1 MAKEIQK
8 YVFLDIDSI
17 LNTGR
22 SDHLDPARYGHHF
35 DNGAVL
41 NLRRIV
47 DCTGAVI
54 VISSSW
60 RHMGTSKLQA
70 LWQKWNLPGEIVGC
84 TPGCWGDLRTFN
96 SRGEEIQHW
105 LKHNAMKFGNTNFRY
120 VIINDFDKSEAI
132 EGQKDKW
139 ISANPHFGLSSINA
153 IEAIN
158 ILNDMAPIPMAIAGE
173 LVQES
178 VRHKIADCIT
188 DGYTDYKSQGR
199 KAIVL
204 SISPEG
210 SAYDISE
217 RMIAAID
224 SLGYDGE
231 EVFFAVELENK
242 DSLIPDYGAISQGLN
257 DRFKVIAE
265 IAGHDD
271 IEYDEYDY
279 TKYPFYT
286 KVIVGIVLPRR

>member
-1 MAKEIQK
+1 MPQIDPINK
-8 YVFLDIDSI
+8 YIFLDIDGI

-35 DNGAVL
+35 DNGAVQ
-41 NLRRIV
+41 NLRRII

-60 RHMGTSKLQA
+60 RHMGMSKLQE
-70 LWQKWNLPGEIVGC
+70 LWSKWNLPGELAGC
-84 TPGCWGDLRTFN
+84 TPGCWGDSRTFN

-105 LKHNAMKFGNTNFRY
+105 LKYNAMKFSNTTFRY
-120 VIINDFDKSEAI
+120 VIIDDFDKSEAI
-132 EGQKDKW
+132 EGQEDKW
-139 ISANPHFGLSSINA
+139 ITANPHFGLSSVNA
-153 IEAIN
+153 IDAIN
-158 ILNDMAPIPMAIAGE
+158 ILNDTAPIPMDIADE

-178 VRHKIADCIT
+178 VRYKLADCKT
-188 DGYTDYKSQGR
+188 DEYIDFISQSR

-217 RMIAAID
+217 RMIAAIE
-224 SLGYDGE
+224 SIGGGRK

-242 DSLIPDYGAISQGLN
+242 DSLIDSRL
-257 DRFKVIAE
+257 
-265 IAGHDD
+265 
-271 IEYDEYDY
+271 
-279 TKYPFYT
+279 
-286 KVIVGIVLPRR
+286 